1 MGTRIKDR
9 LEDAFD
15 VNFDVSEIKIDT
27 FDDFGRVLLEPYN
40 GGEKLYYRGE
50 RIKSRTRRLI
60 PTLLRNEDVI
70 EEMNGGSIFNIDS
83 KKLFD
88 FYCSRKHFI
97 SVYKTLYGE
106 PSKDSMYYMTAFAQ
120 HYLDISPFVDFTK
133 CIYVALSFAI
143 KGRETADSDIVIY
156 TAEDIGDDDTS
167 SDMNEVNTWLGN
179 YNVNIVNTDFREET
193 IKYFTEK
200 RKNRGFMPKLSLRE
214 EFKKLEELCSSMS
227 PVAKLIDIPTNDL
240 MKYQQGVFL
249 LLNNFSLVDSMYLTK
264 SVRRGF
270 VIKKYII
277 NGALCGELKR
287 YLAANAPQYR
297 YKCLMNIAEAVK

>member
-1 MGTRIKDR
+1 
-9 LEDAFD
+9 
-15 VNFDVSEIKIDT
+15 
-27 FDDFGRVLLEPYN
+27 
-40 GGEKLYYRGE
+40 
-50 RIKSRTRRLI
+50 
-60 PTLLRNEDVI
+60 
-70 EEMNGGSIFNIDS
+70 
-83 KKLFD
+83 
-88 FYCSRKHFI
+88 
-97 SVYKTLYGE
+97 
-106 PSKDSMYYMTAFAQ
+106 MYYMTAFAQ

-167 SDMNEVNTWLGN
+167 SDMNEVNEWLGN

-214 EFKKLEELCSSMS
+214 DFKKLEELCSSMS

-277 NGALCGELKR
+277 NGALKKK

>member
-40 GGEKLYYRGE
+40 SGEKLYYRGE

-70 EEMNGGSIFNIDS
+70 AEMNGGSIFNIDS

-88 FYCSRKHFI
+88 FYCSREQII

-106 PSKDSMYYMTAFAQ
+106 PSENSMYYMTAFAQ

-156 TAEDIGDDDTS
+156 TAEDIGDDDTW
-167 SDMNEVNTWLGN
+167 SDMNEVNEWL
-179 YNVNIVNTDFREET
+179 
-193 IKYFTEK
+193 
-200 RKNRGFMPKLSLRE
+200 
-214 EFKKLEELCSSMS
+214 
-227 PVAKLIDIPTNDL
+227 
-240 MKYQQGVFL
+240 
-249 LLNNFSLVDSMYLTK
+249 
-264 SVRRGF
+264 
-270 VIKKYII
+270 
-277 NGALCGELKR
+277 
-287 YLAANAPQYR
+287 
-297 YKCLMNIAEAVK
+297 

>member
-88 FYCSRKHFI
+88 FYCSRKHF
-97 SVYKTLYGE
+97 Y
-106 PSKDSMYYMTAFAQ
+106 
-120 HYLDISPFVDFTK
+120 
-133 CIYVALSFAI
+133 
-143 KGRETADSDIVIY
+143 
-156 TAEDIGDDDTS
+156 IGIQ
-167 SDMNEVNTWLGN
+167 N
-179 YNVNIVNTDFREET
+179 
-193 IKYFTEK
+193 
-200 RKNRGFMPKLSLRE
+200 SLRRTVGE
-214 EFKKLEELCSSMS
+214 QYVLYDGIC
-227 PVAKLIDIPTNDL
+227 A
-240 MKYQQGVFL
+240 
-249 LLNNFSLVDSMYLTK
+249 
-264 SVRRGF
+264 
-270 VIKKYII
+270 
-277 NGALCGELKR
+277 AL
-287 YLAANAPQYR
+287 P
-297 YKCLMNIAEAVK
+297 

>member
-1 MGTRIKDR
+1 
-9 LEDAFD
+9 
-15 VNFDVSEIKIDT
+15 
-27 FDDFGRVLLEPYN
+27 
-40 GGEKLYYRGE
+40 
-50 RIKSRTRRLI
+50 
-60 PTLLRNEDVI
+60 
-70 EEMNGGSIFNIDS
+70 
-83 KKLFD
+83 
-88 FYCSRKHFI
+88 
-97 SVYKTLYGE
+97 
-106 PSKDSMYYMTAFAQ
+106 MYYMTAFAQ

-167 SDMNEVNTWLGN
+167 SDMNEVNEWLGT

-214 EFKKLEELCSSMS
+214 DFKKLEELCSSMS

-249 LLNNFSLVDSMYLTK
+249 LLNNFSLVDSRYLTK

-270 VIKKYII
+270 VIKKYIR